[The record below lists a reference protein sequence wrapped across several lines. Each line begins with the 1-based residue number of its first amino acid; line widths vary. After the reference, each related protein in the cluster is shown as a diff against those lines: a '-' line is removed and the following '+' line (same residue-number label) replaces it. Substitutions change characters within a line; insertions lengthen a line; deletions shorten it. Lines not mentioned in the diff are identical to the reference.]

1 MPQVCQDDIKK
12 GAWTPEV
19 RNDLE
24 QRQEATACAT
34 NGTEAAC
41 KAMSRPSS
49 QQGSVLFAEDSWKL
63 FLCGSG
69 RAIVSLVPPHKE
81 VSLAFRLP
89 CAGGRAAQETGFDQW
104 SAEVVCRGRKNQGEP
119 PHTSQHWAIFPI
131 AAPAADMSPHV
142 CSLLCRDAPA
152 RAAV

>member
-24 QRQEATACAT
+24 QRQGGTACAT

-69 RAIVSLVPPHKE
+69 RAIVSLGPPH
-81 VSLAFRLP
+81 SLACLP
-89 CAGGRAAQETGFDQW
+89 
-104 SAEVVCRGRKNQGEP
+104 S
-119 PHTSQHWAIFPI
+119 S
-131 AAPAADMSPHV
+131 
-142 CSLLCRDAPA
+142 LCR
-152 RAAV
+152 RTSSSRNWC